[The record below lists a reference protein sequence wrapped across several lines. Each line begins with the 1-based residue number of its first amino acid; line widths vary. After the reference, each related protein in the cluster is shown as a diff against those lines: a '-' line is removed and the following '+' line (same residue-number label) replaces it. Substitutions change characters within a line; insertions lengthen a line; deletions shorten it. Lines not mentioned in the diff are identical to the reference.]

1 LTFVANQLARSE
13 PIADV
18 SNKFVRMLCV
28 ESRRRHIR
36 VPRYGRFWDDAPMPS
51 FESYDGT
58 TLAYH
63 VRGDGPTLVCLPGGP
78 GRATSYLGDLGGLDK
93 VRTLVMLDSRG
104 TGDSQVPA
112 DESSYR
118 VDRLVEDVE
127 ALRKHLGLRT
137 LDLLAHSAGS
147 NVATL
152 YAAAYPSRLST
163 LTLVTGMLRV
173 AGLTP
178 TGVEESLAKRSSEPW
193 YAAAMDADA
202 QLDALDDDADPN
214 LVKELEERTKPFG
227 YGRWDAAA
235 KAHADAES
243 EQFSEAARSGFWNG
257 YDKDPAGLAK
267 RLEQVAAPVLVI
279 VGGVDIV
286 PDHAASEAGAA
297 LFPTSRL
304 VTIPGGGHFP
314 WLDDPEAFVAAVTS

>member
-1 LTFVANQLARSE
+1 
-13 PIADV
+13 
-18 SNKFVRMLCV
+18 
-28 ESRRRHIR
+28 
-36 VPRYGRFWDDAPMPS
+36 MPS
-51 FESYDGT
+51 FASYDGT

-78 GRATSYLGDLGGLDK
+78 GRAASYLGDLGGLDK
-93 VRTLVMLDSRG
+93 VRTLVMLDGRG
-104 TGDSQVPA
+104 TGESQVPA

-127 ALRKHLGLRT
+127 ALRVHLGLPT
-137 LDLLAHSAGS
+137 LDLLGHSAGS

-152 YAAAYPSRLST
+152 YAAAYPSRVST
-163 LTLVTGMLRV
+163 LTLVTGLLRV

-178 TGVEESLAKRSSEPW
+178 VGVEENLAKRSGEPW
-193 YAAAMDADA
+193 YADAMDAEA
-202 QLDALDDDADPN
+202 QLDALADDADPN
-214 LVKELEERTKPFG
+214 LVKELENRTRPFG

-243 EQFSEAARSGFWNG
+243 EQFSEPARNGFWKG
-257 YDKDPAGLAK
+257 YDKDPDGLAM
-267 RLEQVAAPVLVI
+267 RLKQLTAPVLII
-279 VGGVDIV
+279 VGGVDIM

-304 VTIPGGGHFP
+304 VTVPGGGHFP
-314 WLDDPEAFVAAVTS
+314 WLDDPAAFVAAVTS